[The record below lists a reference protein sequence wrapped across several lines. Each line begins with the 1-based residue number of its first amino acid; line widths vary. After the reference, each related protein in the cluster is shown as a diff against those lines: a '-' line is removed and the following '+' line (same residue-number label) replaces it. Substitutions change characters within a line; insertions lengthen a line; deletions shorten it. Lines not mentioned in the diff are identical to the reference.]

1 MNRKENHNEEIRATR
16 VGGFGGSD
24 AAMVLEIAERIAT
37 GQPLTTTQKHRILQ
51 LKGLE
56 TRPEFDRPEI
66 QAGRAF
72 EEKVAESLVTIGWDR
87 ETFLTPKPNTSMA
100 VCKNFRVFAHA
111 DFWNP
116 QTNTVTECKWSRKFS
131 HEGLEKKYAAQLQWY
146 YMLGADAV
154 CLTSDTY
161 DGLRTTDVARDDMMV
176 ELLKRSLE
184 TIDEKFST
192 LDLTITEKSCCE
204 LPPAIHALTAE
215 IETMT
220 EVIARQE
227 EELKAKKAELLSY
240 MESSEL
246 TKVWSDTASFT
257 YTSPSSSVGFDAKK
271 FEKEHPDL
279 FAAYRTK
286 ITKKSGFLTVKIN
299 KQSLLK

>member
-1 MNRKENHNEEIRATR
+1 MKKKDHKEEIRATR

-24 AAMVLEIAERIAT
+24 AAMVLEIADRINS

-56 TRPEFDRPEI
+56 SRPEFDSPEI
-66 QAGRAF
+66 QAGRSF
-72 EEKVAESLVTIGWDR
+72 EDKVAESLASIGWDR

-100 VCKNFRVFAHA
+100 IRKNFKVFAHA
-111 DFWNP
+111 DFYNP
-116 QTNTVTECKWSRKFS
+116 NTNTVTECKWSRKFS

-146 YMLGADAV
+146 YLLGADAV
-154 CLTSDTY
+154 CLTSDTA
-161 DGLRTTDVARDDMMV
+161 DGFMTTDVARDDMMV
-176 ELLKRSLE
+176 ESLKMSLE
-184 TIDEKFST
+184 TIDGKFST

-227 EELKAKKAELLSY
+227 EKLKAKKAELLSY
-240 MESSEL
+240 MEISEL

-271 FEKEHPDL
+271 FEKDHPDL
-279 FAAYRTK
+279 FASYRTK
-286 ITKKSGFLTVKIN
+286 LTKKAGYITVKIN
-299 KQSLLK
+299 KKEE

>member
-1 MNRKENHNEEIRATR
+1 MKKKDHKEEIRATR

-24 AAMVLEIAERIAT
+24 AAMVLEIADRINS

-56 TRPEFDRPEI
+56 SRPEFDSPEI
-66 QAGRAF
+66 QAGRSF
-72 EEKVAESLVTIGWDR
+72 EDNVAESLVAIGWDR

-100 VCKNFRVFAHA
+100 IRKNFKVFAHA
-111 DFWNP
+111 DFYNP
-116 QTNTVTECKWSRKFS
+116 NTNTVTECKWSRKFS

-146 YMLGADAV
+146 YLLGADAV
-154 CLTSDTY
+154 CLTSDTA
-161 DGLRTTDVARDDMMV
+161 DGFRTTDVARDDMMV
-176 ELLKRSLE
+176 ESLKMSLE
-184 TIDEKFST
+184 TIDGKFST

-227 EELKAKKAELLSY
+227 EKLKAKKAELLSY
-240 MESSEL
+240 MEISEL

-271 FEKEHPDL
+271 FEKDHPDL
-279 FAAYRTK
+279 FASYRTK
-286 ITKKSGFLTVKIN
+286 LTKKAGYITVKIN
-299 KQSLLK
+299 KKEE

>member
-1 MNRKENHNEEIRATR
+1 MRKENHNEEIRATR

-24 AAMVLEIAERIAT
+24 AAMVLEIAERIST
-37 GQPLTTTQKHRILQ
+37 RQPLSTTQKHRLLQ

-56 TRPEFDRPEI
+56 TRPEFDSPEI
-66 QAGRAF
+66 QSGRSF
-72 EEKVAESLVTIGWDR
+72 EDKVAESLASIGWDR
-87 ETFLTPKPNTSMA
+87 EKFLTPQPNTSMA
-100 VCKNFRVFAHA
+100 VRKNFKVFAHA
-111 DFWNP
+111 DFYNLN
-116 QTNTVTECKWSRKFS
+116 TNTVTECKWSRKFS

-154 CLTSDTY
+154 CLTSDTS

-184 TIDEKFST
+184 TIDDALPT

-227 EELKAKKAELLSY
+227 EELKAKKAVLLSY

-257 YTSPSSSVGFDAKK
+257 YSSPSSSVGFDAKK
-271 FEKEHPDL
+271 FEKDHPDL

-286 ITKKSGFLTVKIN
+286 LTKKAGYITVKIN
-299 KQSLLK
+299 KKEE

>member
-1 MNRKENHNEEIRATR
+1 MKKKDHKEEIRATR

-24 AAMVLEIAERIAT
+24 AAMVLEIADRINS

-56 TRPEFDRPEI
+56 SRPEFDSPEI
-66 QAGRAF
+66 QAGRSF
-72 EEKVAESLVTIGWDR
+72 EDNVAESLVAIGWDR

-100 VCKNFRVFAHA
+100 IRKNFKVFAHA
-111 DFWNP
+111 DFYNP
-116 QTNTVTECKWSRKFS
+116 NTNTVTECKWSRKFS

-146 YMLGADAV
+146 YLLGADAV
-154 CLTSDTY
+154 CLTSDTS

-176 ELLKRSLE
+176 ELLKTSLE

-192 LDLTITEKSCCE
+192 LDLTITEKSCVE
-204 LPPAIHALTAE
+204 LPPVVNVLIAD

-227 EELKAKKAELLSY
+227 EELNAKKAELLSY

-246 TKVWSDTASFT
+246 TKVRSDTASFT

-271 FEKEHPDL
+271 FEKDHPDL
-279 FAAYRTK
+279 FASYRTK
-286 ITKKSGFLTVKIN
+286 LTKKAGYITVKIN
-299 KQSLLK
+299 KKEE

>member
-1 MNRKENHNEEIRATR
+1 MKKKDHKEEIRATR

-24 AAMVLEIAERIAT
+24 AAMVLEIADRINS

-56 TRPEFDRPEI
+56 SRPEFDSPEI
-66 QAGRAF
+66 QAGRSF
-72 EEKVAESLVTIGWDR
+72 EDNVAESLVAIGWDR

-100 VCKNFRVFAHA
+100 IRKNFKVFAHA
-111 DFWNP
+111 DFYNP
-116 QTNTVTECKWSRKFS
+116 NTNTVTECKWSRKFS

-146 YMLGADAV
+146 YLLGADAV
-154 CLTSDTY
+154 CLTSDTA
-161 DGLRTTDVARDDMMV
+161 DGFRTTDVARDDMMV
-176 ELLKRSLE
+176 ESLKMSLE
-184 TIDEKFST
+184 TIDGKFST

-204 LPPAIHALTAE
+204 LPPAINALFADV
-215 IETMT
+215 ETMT

-227 EELKAKKAELLSY
+227 EELNAKKAELLSY
-240 MESSEL
+240 MEISEL

-271 FEKEHPDL
+271 FEKDHPDL
-279 FAAYRTK
+279 FASYRTK
-286 ITKKSGFLTVKIN
+286 LTKKAGYITVKIN
-299 KQSLLK
+299 KKEE

>member
-1 MNRKENHNEEIRATR
+1 MKKKDHKEEIRDTR

-24 AAMVLEIAERIAT
+24 AAMVLEIADRINS

-56 TRPEFDRPEI
+56 SRPEFDSPEI
-66 QAGRAF
+66 QAGRSF
-72 EEKVAESLVTIGWDR
+72 EDKVAESLASIGWDR
-87 ETFLTPKPNTSMA
+87 ETFLTPEPNTSMA
-100 VCKNFRVFAHA
+100 VRKNFKVFAHA
-111 DFWNP
+111 DFYNP
-116 QTNTVTECKWSRKFS
+116 NTNTVTECKWSRKFS

-154 CLTSDTY
+154 CLTSDTS
-161 DGLRTTDVARDDMMV
+161 DGIRTTDVARDDMMV

-204 LPPAIHALTAE
+204 LPPVVNVLIAD

-246 TKVWSDTASFT
+246 TKVWSNTASVS
-257 YTSPSSSVGFDAKK
+257 YTAPSSSLGFDAKK
-271 FEKEHPDL
+271 FEKDHADL
-279 FAAYRTK
+279 FASYRTK
-286 ITKKSGFLTVKIN
+286 LTKKAGYITVKIN
-299 KQSLLK
+299 KKEE